1 MKEGLPGNQ
10 VVNRQFNNIVN
21 DYNSMLVHC
30 SDHGT
35 QDGHRR
41 QVIIEFHANNSL
53 YTRSPDPFSLEI
65 KGAGPQD

>member
-35 QDGHRR
+35 QEDKVHLGEELSDVLIYLVQMAEGCH
-41 QVIIEFHANNSL
+41 VDLPAAV
-53 YTRSPDPFSLEI
+53 TRN
-65 KGAGPQD
+65 